1 MSIHNITEKIKSIG
15 HRFVESIVTVVV
27 ITLVSL
33 GSFFLGRFSNNNN
46 IYESKVLSENKI
58 IDSKTNVE
66 NNDEIIEYTK
76 KVPQI
81 NKEEGKYLASKN
93 GKMYYPVSCKS
104 ASRIKDKNRVYFKT
118 EDDAK
123 YLGYRKAENCK

>member
-1 MSIHNITEKIKSIG
+1 MSIHNITEKIKSLRRG
-15 HRFVESIVTVVV
+15 LHESTITVVV
-27 ITLVSL
+27 IVLVSL
-33 GSFFLGRFSNNNN
+33 GSFFLGRFSNSKN
-46 IYESKVLSENKI
+46 IDENKVLSDNKI

-66 NNDEIIEYTK
+66 NSDEIIEYTK
-76 KVPQI
+76 KVPQV

-104 ASRIKDKNRVYFKT
+104 ASRIKEKNRVYFIN
-118 EDDAK
+118 ENDAK